1 MGALPFNPTY
11 GASIGAPTRCPMT
24 SWPPCARW
32 AQGRTFRLIETQGTP
47 GAVEGKLSQGGEFR
61 VRIALGGP
69 CTGRVEACEPP
80 QRLLLTMRD
89 PRSSTRPAGEDGD
102 RSPADRRGRS
112 DQAGTS
118 SIWPTTSA
126 VGSSATSRP
135 AGVSSSQLTKHRTS
149 AHPSSRRASQST
161 NRVGR
166 RRLPADPRRDWG
178 RR

>member
-1 MGALPFNPTY
+1 MSDDFVATLRTLGAGPNVSPHRDPGNARRRGGQAFS
-11 GASIGAPTRCPMT
+11 GWRV
-24 SWPPCARW
+24 PCADRP
-32 AQGRTFRLIETQGTP
+32 R
-47 GAVEGKLSQGGEFR
+47 
-61 VRIALGGP
+61 GP

>member
-80 QRLLLTMRD
+80 A
-89 PRSSTRPAGEDGD
+89 PAFDD
-102 RSPADRRGRS
+102 APSP
-112 DQAGTS
+112 
-118 SIWPTTSA
+118 ILN
-126 VGSSATSRP
+126 P
-135 AGVSSSQLTKHRTS
+135 A
-149 AHPSSRRASQST
+149 SRR
-161 NRVGR
+161 R
-166 RRLPADPRRDWG
+166 R
-178 RR
+178 

>member
-102 RSPADRRGRS
+102 RRGGM
-112 DQAGTS
+112 QG
-118 SIWPTTSA
+118 
-126 VGSSATSRP
+126 
-135 AGVSSSQLTKHRTS
+135 
-149 AHPSSRRASQST
+149 
-161 NRVGR
+161 
-166 RRLPADPRRDWG
+166 
-178 RR
+178 